1 MNFKI
6 GVVAFMVFA
15 VTGCNRQTGKPAGHE
30 GHGPGE
36 TGEHDEA
43 KFQYT
48 AYSNEY
54 ELFAEADAFV
64 VGETATVV
72 SHFSALPDFRAV
84 EAEKITMI
92 LTVQNKEIRKS
103 VDKPTR
109 KGIYS
114 FDIKPETAGTGTL
127 KFEVFTGTGNYDV
140 LVPQVTV
147 FSGHSEAHD
156 AAEKAEASGVNATV
170 FTKEQSWKI
179 DFSTGHPVLGPFGP
193 VIKAT
198 ALIESSNSDEMII
211 TAKTNGVVQLTSNA
225 LQEGAKVTAGQ
236 ALFSIRGGDLADNNS
251 SVRYAEA
258 KSNFEKANADYER
271 SRELVKD
278 KIISEKD
285 FIASK
290 NQYENAKA
298 VYDNLNKNFS
308 SSGQTV
314 ICPMSGFVRQVFIKN
329 GSYVGTGQAIFT
341 VSQNKALVL
350 RINLPQKY
358 ASVLG
363 SIHSANIRTMH
374 DDQVYSFG
382 QLNGKVLS
390 YGKTV
395 NADNYLIPVNL
406 QIDNNAGFTPGSFV
420 EVFLKTETNSQ
431 AVTIPNTALLEEQGS
446 YFVWVQITPELFEK
460 REVVPGKTDGVR
472 TEILWGTSIDE
483 RIVLHG
489 AMILKLAQATGT
501 LDAHSGHVH

>member
-6 GVVAFMVFA
+6 GVVAFMVFT
-15 VTGCNRQTGKPAGHE
+15 VTGCNRQTGKPAGH
-30 GHGPGE
+30 GTGE

-48 AYSNEY
+48 AYSDAY
-54 ELFAEADAFV
+54 ELFVEADAFV
-64 VGETATVV
+64 VGETANIV

-84 EAEKITMI
+84 EANKITMI
-92 LTVQNKEIRKS
+92 LTVHNKEVRKS
-103 VDKPTR
+103 LDRPTR
-109 KGIYS
+109 KGIYR

-127 KFEVFTGTGNYDV
+127 KFEIFTGTGNYEV

-156 AAEKAEASGVNATV
+156 AAEKAEVSGVNATV

-193 VIKAT
+193 VIKTT
-198 ALIESSNSDEMII
+198 ALIESSNGDEMII
-211 TAKTNGVVQLTSNA
+211 TAKTNGVVQLTSNI
-225 LQEGAKVTAGQ
+225 LQAGAKVTAGQ

-285 FIASK
+285 FIAFK

-314 ICPMSGFVRQVFIKN
+314 ICPMSGFVKQVFIKN
-329 GSYVGTGQAIFT
+329 GSYVEAGEEIFT
-341 VSQNKALVL
+341 VSQNKTLVL

-358 ASVLG
+358 APALR
-363 SIHSANIRTMH
+363 SIHSANIRTLH

-395 NADNYLIPVNL
+395 NADNYLIPVSL
-406 QIDNNAGFTPGSFV
+406 QIDNNADFIPGSFV
-420 EVFLKTETNSQ
+420 EVFLKTETNAR
-431 AVTIPNTALLEEQGS
+431 AVTVPNTALLEEQGS

-460 REVVPGKTDGVR
+460 REVVTGKTDGLR
-472 TEILWGTSIDE
+472 TEILRGTSIDE
-483 RIVLHG
+483 RIVLRG
-489 AMILKLAQATGT
+489 AMIIKLAQATGT